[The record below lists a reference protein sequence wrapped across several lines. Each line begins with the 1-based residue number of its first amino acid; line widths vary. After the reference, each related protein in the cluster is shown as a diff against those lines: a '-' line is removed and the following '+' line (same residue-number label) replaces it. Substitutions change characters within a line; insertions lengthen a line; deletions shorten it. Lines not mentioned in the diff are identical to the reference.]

1 MSEINERIK
10 IQDLP
15 IFISDGNYSSKYPK
29 NEEMVLDGIPFV
41 RSNNIKRN
49 IIIWDDMKYISEEKH
64 SQLLKGHLKTNDVLI
79 TVRGD
84 VGNVAV
90 VSNDFE
96 DANINAQ
103 IALLRVENRNVLN
116 PKYLL
121 YSLKEPETIKKIE
134 RHQTGTALKQLPIG
148 ELKKIDIFVQN
159 IVIQEKIVKVLDKAQ
174 ELIDKRKEQIEA
186 LDELVKSKFIEMFGA
201 PINNP
206 KSWDL
211 TTMDKV
217 IDVIGG
223 YAFKSTDFA
232 DDGIP
237 VLKIGNINSGY
248 FKPTNLMF
256 WEKDD
261 KLERYLI
268 KPGDLVISLTG
279 TVGKDDYGNVCIM
292 GTDYDEYYLNQRNA
306 KLEIKST
313 ESFNKYYLTYLL
325 KVPEIKQRLTGISR
339 GVRQANISN
348 KDILN
353 LEVPNPPIELQN
365 KFEEF
370 VKQIDKLK
378 FEMEK
383 SLKELE
389 DNFNSL
395 MQKAFK
401 GELFN

>member
-1 MSEINERIK
+1 
-10 IQDLP
+10 
-15 IFISDGNYSSKYPK
+15 
-29 NEEMVLDGIPFV
+29 
-41 RSNNIKRN
+41 
-49 IIIWDDMKYISEEKH
+49 
-64 SQLLKGHLKTNDVLI
+64 
-79 TVRGD
+79 
-84 VGNVAV
+84 
-90 VSNDFE
+90 
-96 DANINAQ
+96 
-103 IALLRVENRNVLN
+103 
-116 PKYLL
+116 
-121 YSLKEPETIKKIE
+121 
-134 RHQTGTALKQLPIG
+134 
-148 ELKKIDIFVQN
+148 
-159 IVIQEKIVKVLDKAQ
+159 
-174 ELIDKRKEQIEA
+174 
-186 LDELVKSKFIEMFGA
+186 MFGA

-378 FEMEK
+378 FEMGK
-383 SLKELE
+383 GLKVLE
-389 DNFNSL
+389 DNINSL
-395 MQKAFK
+395 MQKSFS
-401 GELFN
+401 GEL